1 MVSIIGWDIGGA
13 NIKAAWV
20 SQERGL
26 AAQVRVESRPFEIWR
41 EKDRLPE
48 VLQEIYRCL
57 TWGVPPQAL
66 AMTMT
71 AELSDVFKTK
81 REGVLFVLDCIKM
94 SFPDQS
100 IRVLSLSGDFVSVN
114 EAHSRPLDF
123 AATNWVATVQW
134 IAREFPNCLLIDV
147 GSTTTDI
154 LPILNGKACVSGR
167 TDPERL
173 SSGELVFTGALRT
186 NLAAIVQ
193 TVPIGSRVYRVAS
206 EYFAISGD
214 VHLILGHLMP
224 QEYTCTTPDCQA
236 PSVESARRRLARLV
250 CADTEILSPAEID
263 EMALYICQQQIRQ
276 IREGL
281 EQVLSTSPVHRK
293 HPAVL
298 LGIGAFLG
306 SAAAES
312 IGLDIARLEGNWG
325 KEKLAV
331 APCLAAAHLLAEN
344 LEADLQ

>member
-20 SQERGL
+20 LQERGQ
-26 AAQVRVESRPFEIWR
+26 AARVRVESRPFEIWR
-41 EKDRLPE
+41 EKDRLPD
-48 VLQEIYRCL
+48 VLQEIYRSL
-57 TWGVPPQAL
+57 TFGVPPHAL
-66 AMTMT
+66 AVTMT
-71 AELSDVFKTK
+71 AELSDIFITK
-81 REGVLFVLDCIKM
+81 REGVQFVLECIQA

-100 IRVLSLSGDFVSVN
+100 IHVLSLSGGFISMN

-134 IAREFPNCLLIDV
+134 IAPRFPNCLLIDV

-154 LPILNGKACVSGR
+154 LPILDGKACVSGR

-186 NLAAIVQ
+186 NLAAIVPS
-193 TVPIGSRVYRVAS
+193 VPIGGRVYRVAS
-206 EYFAISGD
+206 EYFAVSGD
-214 VHLILGHLMP
+214 VHLILGHLNP
-224 QEYTCTTPDCQA
+224 QDYTCTTPDGQP

-250 CADTEILSPAEID
+250 CADTEMLSPAEID
-263 EMALYICQQQIRQ
+263 EIARYIYDQQIRQ

-281 EQVLSTSPVHRK
+281 EQVLSSSPIHRK
-293 HPAVL
+293 YPVVL
-298 LGIGAFLG
+298 LGMGAFLG

-312 IGLDIARLEGNWG
+312 LGLEIAGLEDNWG
-325 KEKLAV
+325 RETLAV
-331 APCLAAAHLLAEN
+331 APCLAAAHLLAEQ
-344 LEADLQ
+344 LEADSQ